1 MNVEDGMV
9 KVKALLNGCYL
20 VKKHHVFDNI
30 EAKNPTIVVRMS
42 CVNVMTDVSE
52 LTKVMRQVRQRI
64 PKTYAVSF
72 NIKTVV

>member
-1 MNVEDGMV
+1 MNIEDGIV

-20 VKKHHVFDNI
+20 VKKHNVYDDL
-30 EAKNPTIVVRMS
+30 EANNPTVVVRMS

-52 LTKVMRQVRQRI
+52 LTKTMRQVRQRI
-64 PKTYAVSF
+64 PKTYSVSF